1 MSSHLE
7 TLRERRLALVAA
19 CDQDRL
25 DVAEEFGSLQR
36 ELHMAD
42 KIVRIAQRFNRNKV
56 VIGALAVGLIAV
68 PALTRK
74 WIRRAAW
81 WLPIAIQGYRIIRDA
96 SGERRHRR
104 EATS

>member
-1 MSSHLE
+1 MSPHLE

-25 DVAEEFGSLQR
+25 DVAGEFGAMQR
-36 ELHMAD
+36 ELHVSD
-42 KIVRIAQRFNRNKV
+42 KIVSIAQRVSRNRA

-81 WLPIAIQGYRIIRDA
+81 WLPIAIQGLRIIHSARN
-96 SGERRHRR
+96 ERR
-104 EATS
+104 ESTS